1 MLGFFSKM
9 FGGSKSEKDIKQV
22 YPLVEQINQHF
33 ASYQALSND
42 QLRNKTQEFRQRI
55 REHLADIDNE
65 IASLNKQAD
74 ELPFSD
80 INGKDTLYQQVDG
93 LKKDRDKQ
101 IEEVLKQI
109 LPESFA
115 VVKET
120 ARRFKENSELRATAS
135 DLDKDLSIKKDY
147 IRIEGDEVVYKNQ
160 WLAGGNLITWNMV
173 HYDVQLIG
181 GIVLHSG
188 KISEMATGEGKTLV
202 STLPAYLN
210 ALAGEG
216 VHIVTVN
223 DYLAKRDSAWN
234 GTIYEFLGL
243 TVDCID
249 MHQPNSTERRK
260 AYQSDIT
267 YGTNNEFGFDYL
279 RDNMVHSPD
288 EMVQRKHHYAMVDE
302 VDSVLIDDARTPLII
317 SGPVPRGDDQQYHII
332 KPRVEKLVELQ
343 KQVINKNLI
352 EARKK
357 LAEGD
362 DDPKSGG
369 LALMRAYRGLPKN
382 SALIKFLSE
391 PGMRVKL
398 QKAENYYLSDQ
409 QKEMPKVDEEL
420 FFHIDEKNNQVDL
433 TDRGI
438 QTITKSGEDPEFFVL
453 PDIGVQLAEIDR
465 SELTDDEK
473 LHKKE
478 ALLTDYAAKADRIHT
493 VQQLLKAYT
502 LFDKDVEYVV
512 MEGAVKIVDEQ
523 TGRILDGRRYSDG
536 LHQAI
541 EAKENVKIEAATQT
555 YATITLQNYFRMYH
569 KLCGMTGTAETE
581 AAELWAIYKL
591 DVVTIP
597 TNVKMIRK
605 DHEDLVYKTKREK
618 YKSVIDEIESLRNAG
633 RPVLVGT
640 TSVEVSELLSRMLQQ
655 KKIPHNVLNAKQ
667 HLREAQV
674 VAEAGFA
681 GAVTIATN
689 MAGRGTDIKL
699 GPGVKEAGGLA
710 IIGTERHESRR
721 VDRQLR
727 GRAGRQGDPGTT
739 QFYVS
744 LEDELM
750 RLFGSERI
758 AKLMDRFGYKEG
770 EVIQHSMVTKS
781 IERAQKKVEENNYG
795 IRKRLLEYDDVMN
808 KQRNVVYK
816 KRQHALFGERLALD
830 LDNAFYTVAEGL
842 ITSFREQQD
851 YEGLQLATIVNFGL
865 QTSITPEQFTKDN
878 PNDLAEILY
887 NEAVS
892 TYERK
897 LQELQKQAVPVFKNI
912 RTTQGSH
919 IENVVVP
926 FSDGRKNIH
935 VLASMQKTIDTDGRE
950 LANAVERQITLAI
963 IDDSWKEHLRSM
975 DDLKQSVQTAY
986 LEQKDPLVIYK
997 MEAFEMFRRM
1007 DGEVNK
1013 EIVSFLAHS
1022 SIPIEQNNGQQL
1034 REGREQK
1041 TDMSRMRANK
1051 EEVDRRGDDYA
1062 ANQNDYFDPSTPTK
1076 QEPVK
1081 VGPKIG
1087 RNDPCPCGSGKKFKH
1102 CHGKEA

>member
-1 MLGFFSKM
+1 
-9 FGGSKSEKDIKQV
+9 I
-22 YPLVEQINQHF
+22 
-33 ASYQALSND
+33 
-42 QLRNKTQEFRQRI
+42 
-55 REHLADIDNE
+55 
-65 IASLNKQAD
+65 
-74 ELPFSD
+74 
-80 INGKDTLYQQVDG
+80 
-93 LKKDRDKQ
+93 
-101 IEEVLKQI
+101 
-109 LPESFA
+109 
-115 VVKET
+115 
-120 ARRFKENSELRATAS
+120 
-135 DLDKDLSIKKDY
+135 
-147 IRIEGDEVVYKNQ
+147 
-160 WLAGGNLITWNMV
+160 
-173 HYDVQLIG
+173 
-181 GIVLHSG
+181 
-188 KISEMATGEGKTLV
+188 
-202 STLPAYLN
+202 
-210 ALAGEG
+210 
-216 VHIVTVN
+216 
-223 DYLAKRDSAWN
+223 
-234 GTIYEFLGL
+234 
-243 TVDCID
+243 
-249 MHQPNSTERRK
+249 
-260 AYQSDIT
+260 
-267 YGTNNEFGFDYL
+267 
-279 RDNMVHSPD
+279 
-288 EMVQRKHHYAMVDE
+288 
-302 VDSVLIDDARTPLII
+302 
-317 SGPVPRGDDQQYHII
+317 
-332 KPRVEKLVELQ
+332 
-343 KQVINKNLI
+343 
-352 EARKK
+352 
-357 LAEGD
+357 
-362 DDPKSGG
+362 
-369 LALMRAYRGLPKN
+369 
-382 SALIKFLSE
+382 
-391 PGMRVKL
+391 
-398 QKAENYYLSDQ
+398 
-409 QKEMPKVDEEL
+409 
-420 FFHIDEKNNQVDL
+420 
-433 TDRGI
+433 
-438 QTITKSGEDPEFFVL
+438 
-453 PDIGVQLAEIDR
+453 
-465 SELTDDEK
+465 
-473 LHKKE
+473 
-478 ALLTDYAAKADRIHT
+478 KADRIHT

-502 LFDKDVEYVV
+502 LFDKDIEYVV
-512 MEGAVKIVDEQ
+512 LEGAVKIVDEQ
-523 TGRILDGRRYSDG
+523 TGRILEGRRYSDG

-591 DVVTIP
+591 DVVTVP
-597 TNVKMIRK
+597 TNVNMIRK

-618 YKSVIDEIESLRNAG
+618 YKSVIDEIEALRNAG

-667 HLREAQV
+667 HSREAQV
-674 VAEAGFA
+674 VAEAGLS

-816 KRQHALFGERLALD
+816 KRQHALFGDRLALD

-865 QTSITPEQFTKDN
+865 QTSITKEEFSRGN
-878 PNDLAEILY
+878 PTELSDRLY
-887 NEAVS
+887 DEAIS
-892 TYERK
+892 TYQRK
-897 LQELQKQAVPVFKNI
+897 LEDLQKQAVPVFKNI
-912 RTTQGSH
+912 RTSQGAH

-926 FSDGRKNIH
+926 FSDGRKGIQ
-935 VLASMQKTIDTDGRE
+935 VLANMQKTLDTDGRE
-950 LANAVERQITLAI
+950 LGTAVERQITLSI
-963 IDDSWKEHLRSM
+963 IDDSWKEHLRAM

-997 MEAFEMFRRM
+997 ITAFDLFRRM
-1007 DGEVNK
+1007 DGDVNK
-1013 EIVSFLAHS
+1013 EIVSFLCHS
-1022 SIPIEQNNGQQL
+1022 GIPIEQNNGQQL

-1051 EEVDRRGDDYA
+1051 EEIDRRGDDYA
-1062 ANQNDYFDPSTPTK
+1062 ANENDYFYPTPVK
-1076 QEPVK
+1076 QEPIK

-1102 CHGKEA
+1102 CHGKDA